1 MGSATASPALSR
13 RDISIRL
20 LLYPSHTLPTA
31 AAPIAVAVGLAIHDG
46 VFSWL
51 PVTVAFL
58 ASWLIHVGGVFAD
71 QYELVRKHPE
81 VPEHPELLAALRAG
95 TLTLFGLRVGII
107 ASFVAAALTT
117 PYLASVVGLPVVLGL
132 GAVGTV
138 ASLAYAST
146 PLRYAKYGLAD
157 PIFFLMFGVV
167 AVAAAYYVQGNHEL
181 PLSAFVVGLPIG
193 ALTTNVLLI
202 DDIRDHHWDRLKGWR
217 TGAVRFGI
225 QWNRAELTG
234 LTALAYA
241 LPFWFWLGLGFS
253 PWVLLPLITLPAA
266 IRLTRIVRGSD
277 RFEDLFPMTPR
288 ASRLALEYAVL
299 LGIGLSVR

>member
-1 MGSATASPALSR
+1 MASLSASPALTR
-13 RDISIRL
+13 REISIRL

-31 AAPIAVAVGLAIHDG
+31 AAPILVAVGLAIHDG
-46 VFSWL
+46 IFSLL

-71 QYELVRKHPE
+71 QYELVRKHPD
-81 VPEHPELLAALRAG
+81 VPEHPELLDALRAG
-95 TLTLFGLRVGII
+95 TLTLFGLRAGII
-107 ASFVAAALTT
+107 ASFAAAALAA
-117 PYLASVVGLPVVLGL
+117 PYLASVVGLPAVLAL
-132 GAVGTV
+132 GTVGTV
-138 ASLAYAST
+138 VSLAYAAT
-146 PLRYAKYGLAD
+146 PLRYAKHGLAD

-167 AVAAAYYVQGNHEL
+167 AVAAAYYVQGSHEL

-225 QWNRAELTG
+225 DWNRAELTG
-234 LTALAYA
+234 LTALAYV
-241 LPFWFWLGLGFS
+241 LPFWFWSGLGFTA
-253 PWVLLPLITLPAA
+253 WVLLPLITLPAA
-266 IRLTRIVRGSD
+266 IRVMRVVRSSD

-299 LGIGLSVR
+299 LAIGLSMR